1 MQVKIL
7 LRSPKSYYG
16 NLMFQIQAR
25 SEMILSGHYD
35 QSTKNT
41 ILTNVQNQKTED
53 FVNITFQSQKIN
65 KINMNKNETKKEIF
79 EDTYNLEINTLSE
92 MSPEFKIFVFYIND
106 REIVSDLATFKI
118 KKCLK
123 NQVF

>member
-1 MQVKIL
+1 
-7 LRSPKSYYG
+7 
-16 NLMFQIQAR
+16 MFQIQAR

-53 FVNITFQSQKIN
+53 FVNITFQSHKIN